1 VTVRTV
7 DTFGVAVTLGPLTDA
22 VAAASAEALAA
33 VPRIWDRDHTVWS
46 EDPTELAD
54 RLGWLD
60 APERVAQVKDELLA
74 LAEGVRADGITD
86 VVLVGMG
93 GSSLYPAVLATTFGA
108 AAGWPTLHVLDSTD
122 PAAVLGLERS
132 VPWETTLVVPASKS
146 GGTIETLSHLERFLA
161 RLRDVHGD
169 AAGRHVLPITD
180 PGSGLADRAAAEGF
194 RGPALGQPDVGGR
207 FSALTPFGLLPAA
220 LLGMDLDAHLASA
233 SEMLTQARI
242 VEPNSNAP
250 AMLGAVMAAGAR
262 IGRDKLTLL
271 LPDEIASFGLWVE
284 QLVAESTGK
293 HGVGVV
299 PVIGEGPD
307 NATFGEDRV
316 VVALGDHPEI
326 DQLLQAG
333 VPVVQ
338 LAWSGPHQLAGEVAR
353 WEFATAVAGA
363 LLGINPF
370 DQPNVQAAK
379 TATARVLE
387 TGAELPPTTDPA
399 TVLDTLQ
406 PGDLLGL
413 LAFVVPD
420 SQDEARVHAAA
431 DVLRRRTGVPV
442 TVGIGPRYLH
452 STGQLHKGGSDRA
465 AFLIM
470 VGDDPE
476 DAEIPGKPYG
486 FSRLKRAQAAG
497 DHAALT
503 EAGRRVA
510 HIRLEDLPTA

>member
-1 VTVRTV
+1 MANNFPFSAIVSQDEMKRAILICAIDPSIGGVLVFGDRGTGKSTAVR
-7 DTFGVAVTLGPLTDA
+7 
-22 VAAASAEALAA
+22 ALAA
-33 VPRIWDRDHTVWS
+33 LLPKMQAVVDCPYNC
-46 EDPTELAD
+46 DPLRTAGLCA
-54 RLGWLD
+54 RC
-60 APERVAQVKDELLA
+60 
-74 LAEGVRADGITD
+74 
-86 VVLVGMG
+86 VG
-93 GSSLYPAVLATTFGA
+93 P
-108 AAGWPTLHVLDSTD
+108 
-122 PAAVLGLERS
+122 
-132 VPWETTLVVPASKS
+132 
-146 GGTIETLSHLERFLA
+146 
-161 RLRDVHGD
+161 D
-169 AAGRHVLPITD
+169 AASPPKGRQVAVPVVD
-180 PGSGLADRAAAEGF
+180 MP
-194 RGPALGQPDVGGR
+194 
-207 FSALTPFGLLPAA
+207 
-220 LLGMDLDAHLASA
+220 
-233 SEMLTQARI
+233 
-242 VEPNSNAP
+242 
-250 AMLGAVMAAGAR
+250 LGA
-262 IGRDKLTLL
+262 T
-271 LPDEIASFGLWVE
+271 
-284 QLVAESTGK
+284 
-293 HGVGVV
+293 
-299 PVIGEGPD
+299 
-307 NATFGEDRV
+307 EDRV
-316 VVALGDHPEI
+316 VGALGDHPEI
-326 DQLLQAG
+326 DELLQAG

-353 WEFATAVAGA
+353 WEFATAVAGV

-387 TGAELPPTTDPA
+387 MGEELPPTTDPA

-420 SQDEARVHAAA
+420 SEDEARVHAAA

-510 HIRLEDLPTA
+510 HVRLEDLPTD

>member
-1 VTVRTV
+1 
-7 DTFGVAVTLGPLTDA
+7 VTLGPLTDA
-22 VAAASAEALAA
+22 VTAAAAEALAA
-33 VPRIWDRDHTVWS
+33 VPRIWGRDHTVWS
-46 EDPTELAD
+46 DDPTELSD

-60 APERVAQVKDELLA
+60 APERAAEAKGELGA

-93 GSSLYPAVLATTFGA
+93 GSSLYPAVLATTFGSA
-108 AAGWPTLHVLDSTD
+108 PGWPRLHVLDSTD
-122 PAAVLGLERS
+122 PAAVLQLERT
-132 VPWETTLVVPASKS
+132 VPWSTTLVVPASKS

-161 RLRDVHGD
+161 RLHDEHGD
-169 AAGRHVLPITD
+169 AAARHVLPITD
-180 PGSGLADRAAAEGF
+180 PGSGLAERAAAEGF

-220 LLGMDLDAHLASA
+220 LLGMDLDTHLAA
-233 SEMLTQARI
+233 AREMLAQTQI
-242 VEPNSNAP
+242 VEPNTNAP

-262 IGRDKLTLL
+262 VGRDKLTLL
-271 LPDEIASFGLWVE
+271 LPDEIASFGSWIE

-299 PVIGEGPD
+299 PVLGETPA

-326 DQLLQAG
+326 DELLTMG

-338 LAWSGPHQLAGEVAR
+338 LSWSGPEQLTGEVVR

-379 TATARVLE
+379 SATARVLE
-387 TGAELPPTTDPA
+387 ADEELPPTSDPA
-399 TVLDTLQ
+399 TVLETLQ

-413 LAFVVPD
+413 LAFVEPD
-420 SQDEARVHAAA
+420 SADEERVRAAA
-431 DVLRRRTGVPV
+431 DVFRQRYGVPV

-452 STGQLHKGGSDRA
+452 STGQLHKGGNDRV
-465 AFLIM
+465 AFLVL
-470 VGDDPE
+470 VGNDPE
-476 DAEIPGKPYG
+476 DADIPGKPYG

-497 DHAALT
+497 DHAALR

>member
-1 VTVRTV
+1 M
-7 DTFGVAVTLGPLTDA
+7 TLGPLTDA
-22 VAAASAEALAA
+22 VEAAAAEALAA
-33 VPRIWDRDHTVWS
+33 VPRIWDRDHTVWAD
-46 EDPTELAD
+46 DPTELAD
-54 RLGWLD
+54 RLGWLE
-60 APERVAQVKDELLA
+60 APERAAEHRVELVA
-74 LAEGVRADGITD
+74 LADGVRADGITD

-93 GSSLYPAVLATTFGA
+93 GSSLFPAVLATTFGSA
-108 AAGWPTLHVLDSTD
+108 PGWPRLHVLDSTD
-122 PAAVLGLERS
+122 PAAVLQLER
-132 VPWETTLVVPASKS
+132 VLPWATTLVVPASKS

-161 RLRDVHGD
+161 RLHDEHGD
-169 AAGRHVLPITD
+169 AAARHVLPITD
-180 PGSGLADRAAAEGF
+180 PGSGLAERAAAEGF

-220 LLGMDLDAHLASA
+220 LLGMDLDAHLAA
-233 SEMLTQARI
+233 AREMLAQARV
-242 VEPNSNAP
+242 VEPNTNVP

-262 IGRDKLTLL
+262 VGRDKLTLL
-271 LPDEIASFGLWVE
+271 LPEEIASFGSWIE

-299 PVIGEGPD
+299 PVLGETPA

-316 VVALGDHPEI
+316 VVALGEHPEI
-326 DQLLQAG
+326 DELLAAG

-338 LAWSGPHQLAGEVAR
+338 LAWSGPKQLAGEVVR

-379 TATARVLE
+379 SATARVLE
-387 TGAELPPTTDPA
+387 HDQELPPTVDQA
-399 TVLDTLQ
+399 TVLETLQ

-413 LAFVVPD
+413 LAFVQPD
-420 SQDEARVHAAA
+420 SGDEERVRAAA
-431 DVLRRRTGVPV
+431 DVFRQRYGVPV

-452 STGQLHKGGSDRA
+452 STGQLHKGGDDRV
-465 AFLIM
+465 AFLM
-470 VGDDPE
+470 VVGDDPE
-476 DAEIPGKPYG
+476 DADIPGKPYG

-497 DHAALT
+497 DHAALQ

-510 HIRLEDLPTA
+510 HVRLEDLPSA

>member
-1 VTVRTV
+1 M
-7 DTFGVAVTLGPLTDA
+7 TLGPLTDA
-22 VAAASAEALAA
+22 VAAAAAEALTA

-46 EDPTELAD
+46 QDPTELAD

-60 APERVAQVKDELLA
+60 APERAAEAKAELVA
-74 LAEGVRADGITD
+74 LADGARADGITD

-93 GSSLYPAVLATTFGA
+93 GSSLYPTVLASAFGS
-108 AAGWPTLHVLDSTD
+108 GPGSPRLHVLDSTD
-122 PAAVLGLERS
+122 PAAVLELEHAL
-132 VPWETTLVVPASKS
+132 PWATTLVVPASKS

-161 RLRDVHGD
+161 RLQDELGDD
-169 AAGRHVLPITD
+169 AARHVLPITD
-180 PGSGLADRAAAEGF
+180 PGSSLAERAVAEGF

-220 LLGMDLDAHLASA
+220 LLGMDLDVHLAA
-233 SEMLTQARI
+233 AREMLAQARV
-242 VEPNSNAP
+242 VEPNTNAP

-262 IGRDKLTLL
+262 VGRDKLTLL
-271 LPDEIASFGLWVE
+271 LPDEIASFGSWIE

-299 PVIGEGPD
+299 PVLGETPA

-316 VVALGDHPEI
+316 VVALGDHLEI
-326 DQLLQAG
+326 DELLAMG

-338 LAWSGPHQLAGEVAR
+338 LSWSGPEQLAGEVVR

-379 TATARVLE
+379 SATARVLDNDE
-387 TGAELPPTTDPA
+387 ELPPTTDPV
-399 TVLDTLQ
+399 TILDTLES
-406 PGDLLGL
+406 GDLLGL
-413 LAFVVPD
+413 LAFVQPD
-420 SQDEARVHAAA
+420 SADEERVHAAA
-431 DVLRRRTGVPV
+431 NVLRKRYGVPV

-452 STGQLHKGGSDRA
+452 STGQLHKGGNDRA
-465 AFLIM
+465 AFLM
-470 VGDDPE
+470 VVGE
-476 DAEIPGKPYG
+476 DRQDADIPGKPYSFG
-486 FSRLKRAQAAG
+486 RLKRAQAAG
-497 DHAALT
+497 DHAALR

-510 HIRLEDLPTA
+510 HVRLQDLPTV

>member
-1 VTVRTV
+1 M
-7 DTFGVAVTLGPLTDA
+7 TLGPLTDA
-22 VAAASAEALAA
+22 VAAAAAEALTV
-33 VPRIWDRDHTVWS
+33 VPRIWERDHTVWS
-46 EDPTELAD
+46 QDPTELAD

-60 APERVAQVKDELLA
+60 APERAAEAKAELVG

-93 GSSLYPAVLATTFGA
+93 GSSLYPAVLASTFGSEP
-108 AAGWPTLHVLDSTD
+108 GFPRLHVLDSTD
-122 PAAVLGLERS
+122 PAAVLELEHAL
-132 VPWETTLVVPASKS
+132 PWATTLVVPASKS

-161 RLRDVHGD
+161 RLRDELGD
-169 AAGRHVLPITD
+169 DADRHVLPITD
-180 PGSGLADRAAAEGF
+180 PGSSLAERAVAEGF

-220 LLGMDLDAHLASA
+220 LLGMDLDVHLAA
-233 SEMLTQARI
+233 AREMLAQARV
-242 VEPNSNAP
+242 VEPNTNAP

-262 IGRDKLTLL
+262 VGRDKLTLL
-271 LPDEIASFGLWVE
+271 LPDEIASFGSWIE

-299 PVIGEGPD
+299 PMLGETPA

-316 VVALGDHPEI
+316 VVALGDHLEI
-326 DQLLQAG
+326 DELLAMG

-338 LAWSGPHQLAGEVAR
+338 LSWSGPAQLAGEVVR

-379 TATARVLE
+379 SATARVLDNDE
-387 TGAELPPTTDPA
+387 ELPPTTDPV
-399 TVLDTLQ
+399 TVLDTLE

-413 LAFVVPD
+413 LAFVQPD
-420 SQDEARVHAAA
+420 SADEERVQAAA
-431 DVLRRRTGVPV
+431 NALRKRYGVPV

-452 STGQLHKGGSDRA
+452 STGQLHKGGSDRV
-465 AFLIM
+465 AFLLV
-470 VGDDPE
+470 VGDDRQ
-476 DAEIPGKPYG
+476 DADIPGRPYSFG
-486 FSRLKRAQAAG
+486 RLKRAQAAG
-497 DHAALT
+497 DLAALRA
-503 EAGRRVA
+503 AGRRVA
-510 HIRLEDLPTA
+510 HVRLQDLPTV